1 YDFDRVESM
10 LIAFLEKDDT
20 TIRVNTC
27 KTDVKTLKEK
37 LESQGIT
44 VEDAPYV
51 DEALRISGFNYLDS
65 MAEFKDGLFTIQD
78 VSSMLV
84 GKVAGVK
91 SGDYVIDVCAAPGG
105 KSLHVAEL
113 LKGTGYVEARDL
125 SENKVE
131 LIRDNIER
139 MGFVNIAARTKDAL
153 VFDELSEEKADIVLA
168 DLPCSGLGV
177 IGNKVDL
184 KYKMSATA
192 ITELEELQRN
202 ILAVVNRYV
211 KLGGVLIYS
220 TCTINPG
227 ENIDNVRWFAK
238 TFNFELE
245 SISEYLP
252 EALRSETTDEGYIQL
267 LPSVHDCDGFFVA
280 RLKRVK

>member
-1 YDFDRVESM
+1 
-10 LIAFLEKDDT
+10 
-20 TIRVNTC
+20 N
-27 KTDVKTLKEK
+27 
-37 LESQGIT
+37 
-44 VEDAPYV
+44 
-51 DEALRISGFNYLDS
+51 
-65 MAEFKDGLFTIQD
+65 
-78 VSSMLV
+78 
-84 GKVAGVK
+84 K
-91 SGDYVIDVCAAPGG
+91 S
-105 KSLHVAEL
+105 
-113 LKGTGYVEARDL
+113 
-125 SENKVE
+125 
-131 LIRDNIER
+131 
-139 MGFVNIAARTKDAL
+139 
-153 VFDELSEEKADIVLA
+153 
-168 DLPCSGLGV
+168 
-177 IGNKVDL
+177 DL

>member
-1 YDFDRVESM
+1 M
-10 LIAFLEKDDT
+10 P
-20 TIRVNTC
+20 C
-27 KTDVKTLKEK
+27 PCDV
-37 LESQGIT
+37 
-44 VEDAPYV
+44 
-51 DEALRISGFNYLDS
+51 
-65 MAEFKDGLFTIQD
+65 
-78 VSSMLV
+78 
-84 GKVAGVK
+84 
-91 SGDYVIDVCAAPGG
+91 
-105 KSLHVAEL
+105 
-113 LKGTGYVEARDL
+113 
-125 SENKVE
+125 
-131 LIRDNIER
+131 
-139 MGFVNIAARTKDAL
+139 
-153 VFDELSEEKADIVLA
+153 A

-177 IGNKVDL
+177 IGNKSDL